1 MFLNFYKSISKGKKN
16 NLKRKLNTTPFSKSV
31 STKLGE
37 LVGCALVQ
45 GARVQENH
53 KWAGFPELW
62 IKFLFE
68 EEVISVPPPENG
80 QVSSAYFWF
89 QSLKCTEW
97 GG

>member
-1 MFLNFYKSISKGKKN
+1 MLLSFNAGVPSEIMKPFQN

-68 EEVISVPPPENG
+68 EEVISVPLRKTARLLPTTSG
-80 QVSSAYFWF
+80 SSP
-89 QSLKCTEW
+89 
-97 GG
+97 